1 MATLKV
7 TVFLLFSLFHILK
20 GTIVNDSTNSVATT
34 QTNPT
39 TPTGTMNN
47 GETTAVTTGYPNW
60 SVTSGKTAS
69 QDAGR
74 QQSTVTASEANVA
87 TNSSSV
93 TGTFTITPSAGSENS
108 TSEVTSLARNETIV
122 NTSAADKP
130 PSRIVTSTVQSTYLI
145 TSSNKTEATDST
157 SGVGPTT
164 VSATGSTSLSVLA
177 FAVIILILI
186 LVIVVVIL
194 VSVISLR
201 FKCCDCQDASQ
212 DKRKK
217 RNAAPSESSQAN
229 GEKESITLVSMRTLS
244 TEAGGQESSV
254 QGSLQNDS
262 IEAGET
268 DKHFQQIDNTKL
280 V

>member
-177 FAVIILILI
+177 F
-186 LVIVVVIL
+186 
-194 VSVISLR
+194 
-201 FKCCDCQDASQ
+201 